1 MAKLLVIDFKIC
13 LYLEG
18 ELKFSFRVA
27 NEYLESVLKKSQSN
41 KI

>member
-13 LYLEG
+13 LHIEG
-18 ELKFSFRVA
+18 ELKFSFRVV
-27 NEYLESVLKKSQSN
+27 NKYLESVLKKSPSN